1 MRLLKD
7 FWRNLKSIKTKKN
20 KLMNKEKILGKIRKI
35 HELSEFILT
44 DLGVDITGERG
55 KRKKANK
62 PGKWRKRG
70 IMAKL
75 NNLISGTFFDQPK
88 TINDVKNR
96 LHRLGLIVESTDL
109 SAPLLK
115 LVKKEILDRDKK
127 IINKKEAWV
136 YKKK

>member
-1 MRLLKD
+1 
-7 FWRNLKSIKTKKN
+7 
-20 KLMNKEKILGKIRKI
+20 MNKEKILGKIRKI